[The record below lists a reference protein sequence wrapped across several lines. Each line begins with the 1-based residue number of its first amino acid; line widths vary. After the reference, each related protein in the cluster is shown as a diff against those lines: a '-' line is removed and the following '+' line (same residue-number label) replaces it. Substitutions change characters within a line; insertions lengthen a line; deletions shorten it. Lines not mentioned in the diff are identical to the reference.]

1 MGGRQGV
8 EKTIILLFSTLQKN
22 IELLEI
28 ATNIIIS
35 FFFWVSAT
43 HMKCIGFT
51 SRWVK
56 RKVNWNA
63 RKEKWIQGLVE
74 SVHSISTADALR
86 LFNDDIISKKA
97 LEQSENAEA
106 SSHVPGLQEQ
116 SSDCSRLENYFKEL
130 QSLLSDSP
138 ALKGHFLVD
147 E

>member
-1 MGGRQGV
+1 MASLPDG
-8 EKTIILLFSTLQKN
+8 L
-22 IELLEI
+22 
-28 ATNIIIS
+28 
-35 FFFWVSAT
+35 
-43 HMKCIGFT
+43 
-51 SRWVK
+51 
-56 RKVNWNA
+56 
-63 RKEKWIQGLVE
+63 KEKLIETQEKRNEFRGLYE

-97 LEQSENAEA
+97 LERSENAEA
-106 SSHVPGLQEQ
+106 SSHHVPGLQEQ

>member
-56 RKVNWNA
+56 RKVN
-63 RKEKWIQGLVE
+63 
-74 SVHSISTADALR
+74 
-86 LFNDDIISKKA
+86 
-97 LEQSENAEA
+97 
-106 SSHVPGLQEQ
+106 
-116 SSDCSRLENYFKEL
+116 
-130 QSLLSDSP
+130 
-138 ALKGHFLVD
+138 
-147 E
+147 